1 MKIKGWGCH
10 NSRRVVEF
18 GVAFGLGVLLVSA
31 ILFSQVTPVMAAAT
45 FSITPITW
53 NVVGLDSNNVNVGP
67 NNFPVGVRVCNTG
80 DAVATNLSASFVWD
94 TSNTYINLRSGSQNP
109 ITWSSLGVSACH
121 DFYFEVTVT
130 RDANAYNTARR
141 YHITVTADAG
151 VTATST
157 TPREIFVE
165 HLISQNRNATTDV
178 KLDGVSI
185 PIGGAMSLIVG
196 NTYNITLNASTA
208 TQGYEQIESF
218 INFPNTIFRI
228 NSVTTTY
235 SANAGTDSLAGIKL
249 YANGCNWENNP
260 NSPNYRSCYSTGKY
274 GGTVTVVYNVTI
286 IGGGGSSQTLSTLI
300 YDFSGSSYHYNS
312 DFVSSVRY
320 ATIVGPANMTIG
332 KRFVPDSILP
342 GGVSQLIFT
351 IPNTNTIS
359 ISGVQFTDGLPSG
372 VSVAGTPGIS
382 YSGCGSGAFSPVPTS
397 GATSLT
403 FQNATI
409 APNSSCVIKINV
421 TASGLTTYNN
431 TTGNLFINTTTNT
444 GNTGSASLTVANAP
458 ACTPGQTMANWTM
471 PSTMT
476 NPPDTAGGIP
486 AVKASNVATATASA
500 FIPANTAIVSN
511 SGVNDSYSWSSWG
524 YKNSGQVVS
533 FTVDTRHYSNVTM
546 SFAVKNDGLPPGPTA
561 LTLAYN
567 NGSGFTNIFNVTN
580 PAITFVTHT
589 VDFSGLTSLTGT
601 TNFRLTA
608 TGATN
613 DNQGAGL
620 NYDNVKFSGCSNLP
634 PPPTISKIFSPTTI
648 PTNTVTTLTF
658 TISNTQTA
666 NEPLTNVTFS
676 DPLPAGLEVASSPS
690 SGTSGAGCT
699 GITFNPSAGAT
710 TLTYTANNMT
720 AGAICTAQVNIKPT
734 RAGTFDN
741 VSGYIGSTESGQ
753 NKTSTGYATASLTAI
768 APPSIAKIFA
778 ASPVYVSA
786 TTVLSF
792 TLTNPNQSTGLTGV
806 QFSDTLPAGV
816 TVATTST
823 SQCGG
828 TLNTTNPSTIAL
840 TNGSIAANGSCSF
853 GVTVTGATQGV
864 YTNTTG
870 AVSSTNGGTGNT
882 ASAPIQV
889 KTLSPSISLR
899 KQAGPTASGPWT
911 TFVTRTVGQDVYFRF
926 LVENTGDT
934 TLTSIAVNEITTPL
948 LDMSGCTFSSLNVY
962 TYTACIA
969 GPVTVTNTNWTTNT
983 AQATSASATSLNS
996 SASFWSRDPTAV
1008 LLSSLGAYS
1017 ADANSTLLVFVA
1029 IGAIIAS
1036 GAMIVIARK
1045 HK

>member
-1 MKIKGWGCH
+1 MKIKGWGRH
-10 NSRRVVEF
+10 NSRWVVEF

-31 ILFSQVTPVMAAAT
+31 ILFSRVSPVLAAAT

-286 IGGGGSSQTLSTLI
+286 IGGGGSSQTLTTLI

-382 YSGCGSGAFSPVPTS
+382 YSGCGSGAFSPVPTG

-458 ACTPGQTMANWTM
+458 ACTPGQPMASWSVPLN
-471 PSTMT
+471 ST
-476 NPPDTAGGIP
+476 NPPDTAGGAP
-486 AVKASNVATATASA
+486 TVKASNVATATASA
-500 FIPANTAIVSN
+500 IVPGSTLTATN
-511 SGVNDSYSWSSWG
+511 YTLQGASWKLWG
-524 YKNSGQVVS
+524 FKSSGQAANFV
-533 FTVDTRHYSNVTM
+533 VDTRHYSDVALT
-546 SFAVKNDGLPPGPTA
+546 FALNNPGGGNGPTQVNA
-561 LTLAYN
+561 GYMQGAT
-567 NGSGFTNIFNVTN
+567 FTPVYTITN
-580 PAITFVTHT
+580 PASSWVTHT
-589 VDFSGLTSLTGT
+589 VYFTGLTSLTNST
-601 TNFRLTA
+601 TFRLLAPDSGVNTEP
-608 TGATN
+608 GAIYFEN
-613 DNQGAGL
+613 ISL
-620 NYDNVKFSGCSNLP
+620 SGCSSLP

-778 ASPVYVSA
+778 ASPIYVSA

-840 TNGSIAANGSCSF
+840 TNGSIAANGSCAF

-948 LDMSGCTFSSLNVY
+948 LDMSGCAFASLNVY

-969 GPVTVTNTNWTTNT
+969 GPVTVTSTNWTTNT

-1017 ADANSTLLVFVA
+1017 TDANSTLLVFVA